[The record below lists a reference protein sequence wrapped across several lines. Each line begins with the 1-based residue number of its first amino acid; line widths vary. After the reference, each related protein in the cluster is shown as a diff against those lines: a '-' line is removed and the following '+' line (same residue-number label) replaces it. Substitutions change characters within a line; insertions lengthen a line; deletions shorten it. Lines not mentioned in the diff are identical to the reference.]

1 MKRQPG
7 SAAKPFTYAAAI
19 ESRRMTPASIVQD
32 EPFEIQLARNRT
44 WDPKN
49 YDGQFRGPVTV
60 REAFEKSL
68 NVPAVRVASDV
79 GVDRI
84 QDVWHHAGF
93 TGELSNTPAIA
104 LGVDDVTMR
113 DLVAAYSMFPNL
125 GVRTDPHLIESI
137 EKGDNEIYRYEVQ
150 RADGIDPAVAYVVHA
165 LMRGVVIRGTAAGLN
180 QYGLSYVAGKTGTTS
195 NYRDAW
201 FIGYVPDLLTAVWV
215 GFDDGT
221 ALRMS
226 SGEAAVPI
234 FGSFLSRVP
243 HRKDEIGTPQGVS
256 IVEVEAASGLVW
268 QPGCGPSVIEAFL
281 AGTEPRQQCGG
292 YYNGMQDLS
301 IYTEPPMLSDEMA
314 AQMAMYDSVYRVQ
327 PFEDPDLA
335 DMSMVD
341 TATEVDDD
349 TVVVD
354 TPMVAPPRD
363 TLRVPRPVLRDTIID
378 SLSTSDS
385 LAHASLR

>member
-1 MKRQPG
+1 
-7 SAAKPFTYAAAI
+7 
-19 ESRRMTPASIVQD
+19 
-32 EPFEIQLARNRT
+32 
-44 WDPKN
+44 
-49 YDGQFRGPVTV
+49 
-60 REAFEKSL
+60 
-68 NVPAVRVASDV
+68 
-79 GVDRI
+79 
-84 QDVWHHAGF
+84 
-93 TGELSNTPAIA
+93 
-104 LGVDDVTMR
+104 
-113 DLVAAYSMFPNL
+113 
-125 GVRTDPHLIESI
+125 
-137 EKGDNEIYRYEVQ
+137 
-150 RADGIDPAVAYVVHA
+150 
-165 LMRGVVIRGTAAGLN
+165 
-180 QYGLSYVAGKTGTTS
+180 
-195 NYRDAW
+195 
-201 FIGYVPDLLTAVWV
+201 
-215 GFDDGT
+215 
-221 ALRMS
+221 MS

-314 AQMAMYDSVYRVQ
+314 AQMAMYDSLYRVQ
-327 PFEDPDLA
+327 PIEDPDLA

-385 LAHASLR
+385 LPHASLR